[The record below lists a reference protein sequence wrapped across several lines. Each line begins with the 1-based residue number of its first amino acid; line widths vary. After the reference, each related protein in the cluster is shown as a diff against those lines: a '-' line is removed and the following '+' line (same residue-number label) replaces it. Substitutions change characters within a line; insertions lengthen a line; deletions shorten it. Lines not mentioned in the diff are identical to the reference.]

1 MKNNDSVQE
10 LTNRHTKPLTDLA
23 EGSTRHGIRLR
34 TLLSFIF
41 ALLGLFITMAS
52 LLIFRFQIERQ
63 LLENLGQ
70 RLYDIVAITA
80 TQQDG
85 DALMRITSSEDP
97 EYYQIH
103 TQNTRIKNIDPNIAF
118 IYTMRKDDQGIYF
131 AVDAGDPNDPLF
143 SAFGERYSDPS
154 PELVQRFETA
164 TSPFLD
170 SEFYTNEYGTFLS
183 AFAPIYATTGERAG
197 MLGVDIAIETIDTII
212 LSNTLR
218 SLPFFALLL
227 LLTVGGG
234 WILGD
239 RLARVSHAMIEAT
252 GQISMGD
259 FHLRIP
265 EKYAIREITDIAR
278 NFNTMTEQLES
289 LIEGLERRVQERTQ
303 ELATAVKQKEKRAV
317 QLETVAE
324 VAQAIVATQSSER
337 ILQKIVNLISNR
349 FGFYHVGIF
358 LMDDN
363 RKYAI
368 LRAANSDGGS
378 RMLERGHQL
387 EAGKTG
393 IVGFVASSG
402 YPRIALDVGDDSVFF
417 NNPDLPD
424 TRSEIALPLKIGE
437 RIIGVLDVQSR
448 EASAFKDDDQS
459 ILSILAD
466 QVSVAIENARLFDET
481 KKALSEAELMN
492 RQFIHQAWNRLPKEQ
507 RFKGVRYSPA
517 GSKIIEQFASDSF
530 FTDDGDKSVKRI
542 SIPIELHGESIGTL
556 SVKVPSAKELSPDQ
570 IDIIRAVADRVAL
583 SAENARLFEG
593 TTRRAE
599 RERLVSDITSKIRST
614 TEPETMIKIALN
626 ELKVALGAT
635 HVQLLPHKVSE
646 TIIDSEFSNEDR
658 TPKQKDR
665 KSGEQE

>member
-1 MKNNDSVQE
+1 MTNNYSVQD
-10 LTNRHTKPLTDLA
+10 LANRHTKPLTELSP
-23 EGSTRHGIRLR
+23 GGTHRGIRLR
-34 TLLSFIF
+34 TLLSFVF
-41 ALLGLFITMAS
+41 AALGLVITLAS
-52 LLIFRFQIERQ
+52 LLIFRSQVERQ
-63 LLENLGQ
+63 LLESLGQ
-70 RLYDIVAITA
+70 RLYDVVAITA

-85 DALMRITSSEDP
+85 DALMRITSEDDP
-97 EYYQIH
+97 EYFQIH
-103 TQNTRIKNIDPNIAF
+103 DLNTKIKNIDPNIAF

-131 AVDAGDPNDPLF
+131 VVDAGDPNDPLF
-143 SAFGERYSDPS
+143 SAFGERYLEPS
-154 PELVQRFETA
+154 PELVDRFDTA

-170 SEFYTNEYGTFLS
+170 SEIYTDEYGTFLS
-183 AFAPIYATTGERAG
+183 AFAPIYTSSGERAG
-197 MLGVDIAIETIDTII
+197 MLGVDIAIETINTII
-212 LSNTLR
+212 IRNTIN
-218 SLPFFALLL
+218 SLPLFAILL

-234 WILGD
+234 WVLGD
-239 RLARVSHAMIEAT
+239 RLAGVSHTMIDAT

-259 FHLRIP
+259 FHLRVP
-265 EKYAIREITDIAR
+265 EKFAIREVADIAR
-278 NFNTMTEQLES
+278 NFNNMTEQLES
-289 LIEGLERRVQERTQ
+289 LIEGLEKRVQERTL

-337 ILQKIVNLISNR
+337 ILQKIVSLISNR

-363 RKYAI
+363 RKFAI
-368 LRAANSDGGS
+368 LRAANSEGGHH
-378 RMLERGHQL
+378 MLEKGHQL

-393 IVGFVASSG
+393 IVGFVAASG
-402 YPRIALDVGDDSVFF
+402 YPRIALDVGDDSVYF

-424 TRSEIALPLKIGE
+424 TRSEIALPLKVGE

-448 EASAFKDDDQS
+448 EASAFKEDDQS

-481 KKALSEAELMN
+481 KKALAEAELMN

-517 GSKIIEQFASDSF
+517 GSKIIEQFSADNF
-530 FTDDGDKSVKRI
+530 FEDDGKKSVKRI

-570 IDIIRAVADRVAL
+570 IDIIKAVADRVAL
-583 SAENARLFEG
+583 SAENARLFEN

-599 RERLVSDITSKIRST
+599 RERLVSDITGKIRST

-626 ELKVALGAT
+626 ELKTALGAT
-635 HVQLLPHKVSE
+635 HVELLPHKVND
-646 TIIDSEFSNEDR
+646 TIIDSQFSTEDQ
-658 TPKQKDR
+658 TPKKNNR
-665 KSGEQE
+665 KSGER